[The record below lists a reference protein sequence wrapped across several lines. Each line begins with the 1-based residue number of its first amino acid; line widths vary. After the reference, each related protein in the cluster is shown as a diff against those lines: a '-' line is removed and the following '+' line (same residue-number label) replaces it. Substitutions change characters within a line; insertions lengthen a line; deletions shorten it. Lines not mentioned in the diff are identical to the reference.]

1 MSDAGTLAAR
11 PPTYSCADTC
21 GMLRTS
27 SEWIR
32 PMPRP
37 FLLDARPGLLCLLS
51 VLLLSLGLCAAAA
64 AVEATA
70 AVSGEP
76 STGNTSQRP
85 RIGLVLGGGGA
96 RGAAHIG
103 VLQVL
108 EEHRI
113 PVDSVAGTSMG
124 ALVGGM
130 YATGMSP
137 TEMEATMRA
146 IAWGRLFR
154 DSADRAQR
162 PMRRKRDDLANLGGA
177 ELGFRE
183 RRLALPRGAL
193 QGHRLLLWLRRQTL
207 GVAGID
213 DFSQLPL
220 PFAAVATDIV
230 NGERVVMRGGDLA
243 LAMRAS
249 MAVPG
254 VFAPIRV
261 DDRLMVDGGVVEN
274 VPVRVAREQGAERL
288 IVVDVGA
295 PLFKEEQLG
304 SPLSVTVQMISVLMK
319 QETDRILA
327 ELHPDDVLI
336 RPELGEFSSADFE
349 NSLSTIAIGR
359 AAAEA
364 ALPALL
370 PLALDERSWAEHL
383 ARRRTAEREA
393 LQVARFEVSA
403 ERSRSALRLR
413 KLLGDLE
420 PGALD
425 LDSLEARLDEAMA
438 GGDYER
444 INYRLLRESDS
455 AVIEVQPVDKGWGPG
470 YVHFGF
476 ALGDD
481 FSGRSSYQAS
491 ADLRLTGLDER
502 GREWRSRVNLGRRSG
517 LYSEIHQ
524 PFGGDGRYYLQAF
537 GLYEATRQPA
547 EVLGV
552 RIAEF
557 TRREFLTGG
566 EIGLY
571 PDPRWQL
578 SVGLQ
583 HGRRQL
589 RRAIGSPEIQ
599 RTNNSDLA
607 SLVLAATYDT
617 LDDVGF
623 PTRGGRFDFA
633 TQFYRPGLG
642 SDNRAD
648 VLRLR
653 ADLPVELR
661 TLTLLLG
668 VRADWAL
675 AGVNADESLS
685 FLGGFGQLSGL
696 GDAERLGSR
705 AFVARS
711 LFYRRI
717 NDLGLA
723 TLPLYVGGSLE
734 AGQNWLPFERPSVSS
749 LDYAASLF
757 FGVDSPLGPVYLGYG
772 RTSAGHSAAFLQV
785 GGVIEDLRR

>member
-1 MSDAGTLAAR
+1 MTPPPFCRAGLYA
-11 PPTYSCADTC
+11 
-21 GMLRTS
+21 
-27 SEWIR
+27 
-32 PMPRP
+32 
-37 FLLDARPGLLCLLS
+37 
-51 VLLLSLGLCAAAA
+51 LLLGVLCPMLATAAAA
-64 AVEATA
+64 SAEPGTDTGLTATVDA
-70 AVSGEP
+70 SIEP
-76 STGNTSQRP
+76 PRP
-85 RIGLVLGGGGA
+85 HVGLVLGGGGA
-96 RGAAHIG
+96 RGTAHIG

-130 YATGMSP
+130 YATGRSP
-137 TEMEATMRA
+137 VEMEAVMRA
-146 IAWGRLFR
+146 LQWGRLFR
-154 DSADRAQR
+154 DAADRAER
-162 PMRRKRDDLANLGGA
+162 PMRRKRDDIANLGGA
-177 ELGFRE
+177 ELGFRD

-207 GVAGID
+207 GVAGVD
-213 DFSQLPL
+213 DFSKLPL

-230 NGERVVMRGGDLA
+230 SGERVVMRGGDLA

-274 VPVRVAREQGAERL
+274 VPVRVARELGAERL

-295 PLFKEEQLG
+295 PLLKEEQLG

-319 QETDRILA
+319 HESDRILA
-327 ELHPDDVLI
+327 ELGPDDVLI
-336 RPELGEFSSADFE
+336 RPQLGDFSSADFE

-370 PLALDERSWAEHL
+370 PLALNEADWAAHL
-383 ARRRTAEREA
+383 AARGANAQQT
-393 LQVARFEVSA
+393 LQIARFDVSA
-403 ERSRSALRLR
+403 DRSRSALRMR
-413 KLLGDLE
+413 KLLGGLHA
-420 PGALD
+420 GD
-425 LDSLEARLDEAMA
+425 LDIDALEARLDEAMA

-444 INYRLLRESDS
+444 INYRLLRDADS
-455 AVIEVQPVDKGWGPG
+455 AVIEVQPIDKGWGPG

-502 GREWRSRVNLGRRSG
+502 GREWRSRVNLGQRSG

-537 GLYEATRQPA
+537 GLYEATRQSA
-547 EVLGV
+547 EVLGIRV
-552 RIAEF
+552 AEF
-557 TRREFLTGG
+557 TRREFLAGG

-571 PDPRWQL
+571 PNPRWQL
-578 SVGLQ
+578 SAGLQ

-589 RRAIGSPEIQ
+589 RRTIGSPEIQ
-599 RTNNSDLA
+599 RTNNSDLG
-607 SLVLAATYDT
+607 SVLFAATYDT

-623 PTRGGRFDFA
+623 PTRGARFDIA
-633 TQFYRPGLG
+633 SQFFRPGLG

-653 ADLPVELR
+653 ADVPIELKPV
-661 TLTLLLG
+661 TVLLG

-675 AGVNADESLS
+675 AGAHADESLS

-696 GDAERLGSR
+696 GDSERVGSR

-734 AGQNWLPFERPSVSS
+734 AGQNWLPFERPSASG
-749 LDYAASLF
+749 LDYGASLF

-772 RTSAGHSAAFLQV
+772 RLSSGDSAAFLRV
-785 GGVIEDLRR
+785 GGVIDDLRR

>member
-1 MSDAGTLAAR
+1 MCSL
-11 PPTYSCADTC
+11 PTFRS
-21 GMLRTS
+21 
-27 SEWIR
+27 
-32 PMPRP
+32 
-37 FLLDARPGLLCLLS
+37 
-51 VLLLSLGLCAAAA
+51 GLCALLIGLLMPPLAATAGSAPAPAAA
-64 AVEATA
+64 SGAEAQA
-70 AVSGEP
+70 PAESA
-76 STGNTSQRP
+76 RP

-130 YATGMSP
+130 YATGQSP
-137 TEMEATMRA
+137 VEMEATMRA
-146 IAWGRLFR
+146 IDWGRLFR
-154 DSADRAQR
+154 DAADRAER
-162 PMRRKRDDLANLGGA
+162 PMRRKRDDIANLGNA
-177 ELGFRE
+177 ELGFRD

-207 GVAGID
+207 SVAGVD
-213 DFSQLPL
+213 DFGELPL

-230 NGERVVMRGGDLA
+230 SGERVVLRGGDLA

-261 DDRLMVDGGVVEN
+261 NDRLMVDGGVVEN
-274 VPVRVAREQGAERL
+274 VPVRVARELGAERL

-295 PLFKEEQLG
+295 PLLREEQLG
-304 SPLSVTVQMISVLMK
+304 SLLSVTVQMISVLMK
-319 QETDRILA
+319 QESDRILS
-327 ELHPDDVLI
+327 ELHPEDVLI

-370 PLALDERSWAEHL
+370 PLALDEDSWAEHL
-383 ARRRTAEREA
+383 AARRASVREA
-393 LQVARFEVSA
+393 LQIARFDVSA
-403 ERSRSALRLR
+403 ERSRSALRMR
-413 KLLGDLE
+413 KLLGGLE
-420 PGALD
+420 PGQLD
-425 LDSLEARLDEAMA
+425 LDVLEARLGEAMA

-444 INYRLLRESDS
+444 INYRLLREADS

-502 GREWRSRVNLGRRSG
+502 GREWRSRVNLGQRSG

-524 PFGGDGRYYLQAF
+524 PFGGEGRYYLQAF

-547 EVLGV
+547 EVLGL

-557 TRREFLTGG
+557 TRREFLGGG

-571 PDPRWQL
+571 PNPRWQL
-578 SVGLQ
+578 SAGLQ

-589 RRAIGSPEIQ
+589 RRAIGSTDIQ
-599 RTNNSDLA
+599 RTNNANLA
-607 SLVLAATYDT
+607 SVVLAATYDT

-623 PTRGGRFDFA
+623 PTRGGRFDIA
-633 TQFYRPGLG
+633 QQFFRPGLG
-642 SDNRAD
+642 SDNYAD

-653 ADLPVELR
+653 ADLPVALESV
-661 TLTLLLG
+661 TLLLG
-668 VRADWAL
+668 LRADWAL

-696 GDAERLGSR
+696 GDSERLGSR

-734 AGQNWLPFERPSVSS
+734 AGQNWLPFERPSTSG
-749 LDYAASLF
+749 LDFGASLF

-772 RTSAGHSAAFLQV
+772 RLSSGDGAAFLRV
-785 GGVIEDLRR
+785 GGVIDDLRR

>member
-1 MSDAGTLAAR
+1 MSRHPVRRRGACLLLFCLLLFCLILPLPGVAVDAG
-11 PPTYSCADTC
+11 
-21 GMLRTS
+21 
-27 SEWIR
+27 
-32 PMPRP
+32 
-37 FLLDARPGLLCLLS
+37 LDPA
-51 VLLLSLGLCAAAA
+51 
-64 AVEATA
+64 ATA
-70 AVSGEP
+70 TARHTAGVAEA
-76 STGNTSQRP
+76 RP

-130 YATGMSP
+130 YATGQSP
-137 TEMEATMRA
+137 VEMEALMRA
-146 IAWGRLFR
+146 IDWGRLFR
-154 DSADRAQR
+154 DSTDRAQR
-162 PMRRKRDDLANLGGA
+162 PMRRKRDDIANLGGA
-177 ELGFRE
+177 ELGFRDG
-183 RRLALPRGAL
+183 RLALPRGAL

-213 DFSQLPL
+213 DFSRLPL

-230 NGERVVMRGGDLA
+230 SGERVVMRSGDLA

-261 DDRLMVDGGVVEN
+261 DERLMVDGGVVEN

-295 PLFKEEQLG
+295 PLLREEQLG
-304 SPLSVTVQMISVLMK
+304 SLLSVTVQMISVLMK
-319 QETDRILA
+319 HESDRVLA

-336 RPELGEFSSADFE
+336 RPQLGDFSSADFE

-364 ALPALL
+364 ALPDLL
-370 PLALDERSWAEHL
+370 PLALDEAAWSEHL
-383 ARRRTAEREA
+383 AARRASARDA
-393 LQVARFEVSA
+393 LQVARYDVDD

-413 KLLGDLE
+413 KLLGGLQ

-425 LDSLEARLDEAMA
+425 LDTLEARLDEAMA

-444 INYRLLRESDS
+444 INYRLLREAES
-455 AVIEVQPVDKGWGPG
+455 AVLQIQPIDKGWGPG

-502 GREWRSRVNLGRRSG
+502 GREWRSRVNLGQRSG
-517 LYSEIHQ
+517 LFSEIHQ

-537 GLYEATRQPA
+537 GLYEASRQPA

-557 TRREFLTGG
+557 TRREFVAGG

-571 PDPRWQL
+571 PNPRWQL
-578 SVGLQ
+578 SAGLQ
-583 HGRRQL
+583 LARRQL
-589 RRAIGSPEIQ
+589 RRAVGSPDVQ
-599 RTNNSDLA
+599 RTNTANLG
-607 SLVLAATYDT
+607 SLVLAATYDS
-617 LDDVGF
+617 LDDIGF
-623 PTRGGRFDFA
+623 PTRGARFDIA
-633 TQFYRPGLG
+633 GQVYRQGLG
-642 SDNRAD
+642 SDNSAD

-653 ADLPVELR
+653 FDAPIEFEAM
-661 TLTLLLG
+661 TMLLG

-675 AGVNADESLS
+675 ANTSADETLT

-696 GDAERLGSR
+696 GDSERIGSR

-723 TLPLYVGGSLE
+723 TLPLYLGGSLE
-734 AGQNWLPFERPSVSS
+734 AGQNWLPFQRPSTSS
-749 LDYAASLF
+749 LDYGASLF

-772 RTSAGHSAAFLQV
+772 RLSSGDGAAFLRV
-785 GGVIEDLRR
+785 GGVIDDLRR

>member
-1 MSDAGTLAAR
+1 
-11 PPTYSCADTC
+11 
-21 GMLRTS
+21 MLRAS

-32 PMPRP
+32 PMHRLSSPDLRRSLSRLLLALLLMLALPAFAADASAGPGETADAAGTRDLAPRP
-37 FLLDARPGLLCLLS
+37 R
-51 VLLLSLGLCAAAA
+51 V
-64 AVEATA
+64 
-70 AVSGEP
+70 
-76 STGNTSQRP
+76 
-85 RIGLVLGGGGA
+85 GLVLGGGGA

-130 YATGMSP
+130 YATGLSP
-137 TEMEATMRA
+137 TEMEAIMRA
-146 IAWGRLFR
+146 IDWGRLFR
-154 DSADRAQR
+154 DSADRAER
-162 PMRRKRDDLANLGGA
+162 PMRRKRDDIANLGGA
-177 ELGFRE
+177 ELGFRDG
-183 RRLALPRGAL
+183 RLALPRGAL
-193 QGHRLLLWLRRQTL
+193 QGHRLLLWLRRQTM

-213 DFSQLPL
+213 DFSRLPL

-261 DDRLMVDGGVVEN
+261 DDRLMVDGGIVEN

-295 PLFKEEQLG
+295 PLLKEEQLG

-319 QETDRILA
+319 QETDRVLA
-327 ELHPDDVLI
+327 ELDPDDVLI
-336 RPELGEFSSADFE
+336 RPALGEFSSADFE

-370 PLALDERSWAEHL
+370 PLALDEAAWAEHL
-383 ARRRTAEREA
+383 AARRVSAREA
-393 LQVARFEVSA
+393 PQVARFEVSE
-403 ERSRSALRLR
+403 ERSRSALRLQ
-413 KLLGDLE
+413 KLLGDIA

-425 LDSLEARLDEAMA
+425 LDQLEARLDEAMA

-444 INYRLLRESDS
+444 INYRLRREADA

-470 YVHFGF
+470 YVQFGF

-481 FSGRSSYQAS
+481 FSGGSSYQAS

-517 LYSEIHQ
+517 VYSEIHQ

-547 EVLGV
+547 ELLGV
-552 RIAEF
+552 KIAEF
-557 TRREFLTGG
+557 NRRELRAGG

-571 PDPRWQL
+571 PDARWQL
-578 SVGLQ
+578 SAGMQ
-583 HGRRQL
+583 HARRQL
-589 RRAIGSPEIQ
+589 RRDIGSPDIQ
-599 RTNNSDLA
+599 RNTNTTLGA
-607 SLVLAATYDT
+607 LVLAATFDS

-623 PTRGGRFDFA
+623 PTRGARLDVA
-633 TQFYRPGLG
+633 TELYRPGIG
-642 SDNRAD
+642 SDDRAD

-653 ADLPVELR
+653 ADLPIALR
-661 TLTLLLG
+661 PVTVLLG
-668 VRADWAL
+668 LRADWAL
-675 AGVNADESLS
+675 AGVDSDEALN

-696 GDAERLGSR
+696 ADSERIGSR

-734 AGQNWLPFERPSVSS
+734 AGQNWLPFERPSTGS
-749 LDYAASLF
+749 LDYAASVL

-772 RTSAGHSAAFLQV
+772 RLSSGDSAAFLRV